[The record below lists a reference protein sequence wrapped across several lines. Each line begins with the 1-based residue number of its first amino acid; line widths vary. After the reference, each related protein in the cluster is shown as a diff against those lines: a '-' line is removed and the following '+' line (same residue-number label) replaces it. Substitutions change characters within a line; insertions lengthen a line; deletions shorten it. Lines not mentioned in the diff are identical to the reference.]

1 MPNAKFPFAIKHT
14 AQNPKQ
20 VPEPK
25 SPKRSDKPQ
34 TNGKVSAPQASRT
47 LPFSPHKG
55 QKNIYKKLAHA
66 FKLKFAHQA
75 AVLSDRA

>member
-1 MPNAKFPFAIKHT
+1 MPNFPLQLST

-20 VPEPK
+20 APK
-25 SPKRSDKPQ
+25 NRNPQNAQ
-34 TNGKVSAPQASRT
+34 TNRRQMAKFPFPRQPIP
-47 LPFSPHKG
+47 LPFYPPKG

-75 AVLSDRA
+75 AVLSVRG